1 MAQPSLEL
9 STPASI
15 RVKWGCVVGANIY
28 ANREKKGFERGDEF
42 D

>member
-15 RVKWGCVVGANIY
+15 RVRWGCVVG